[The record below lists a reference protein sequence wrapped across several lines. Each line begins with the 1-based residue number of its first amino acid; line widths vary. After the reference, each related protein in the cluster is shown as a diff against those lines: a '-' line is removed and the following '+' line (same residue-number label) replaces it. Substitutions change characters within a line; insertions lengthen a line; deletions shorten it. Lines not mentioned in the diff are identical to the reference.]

1 MACAE
6 YEIYFDPNKR
16 TTRHLFEFDIEDVRL
31 ALKHFV
37 VRGGHQEIR
46 KPQGWLIGCL
56 RECYWADKTLT
67 LSGFIET
74 LKSWFPSNLPRDY

>member
-1 MACAE
+1 
-6 YEIYFDPNKR
+6 NKR

-37 VRGGHQEIR
+37 FSGGHQAIR

-56 RECYWADKTLT
+56 RECYWADKSLN
-67 LSGFIET
+67 LSGFIEI